1 MVWPHSSSQPP
12 VSHSGTMMQW
22 TTVSVQM
29 GTVLRIKL
37 QGQNVL
43 AVGAI
48 LQARKKIDFRFSFWM
63 GEGFRAG
70 EIGETLMAK
79 KNKFRMK
86 AYSVIAS
93 LCP

>member
-1 MVWPHSSSQPP
+1 
-12 VSHSGTMMQW
+12 MQW

-48 LQARKKIDFRFSFWM
+48 LQARKKIDFRFFWM
-63 GEGFRAG
+63 GEGF
-70 EIGETLMAK
+70 
-79 KNKFRMK
+79 
-86 AYSVIAS
+86 
-93 LCP
+93 

>member
-1 MVWPHSSSQPP
+1 MCVYVIVWPHSSSQPP

-22 TTVSVQM
+22 ATVSVQM

-48 LQARKKIDFRFSFWM
+48 LQARKKLISGFFFGWDRVLWR
-63 GEGFRAG
+63 EGKWER
-70 EIGETLMAK
+70 L
-79 KNKFRMK
+79 
-86 AYSVIAS
+86 
-93 LCP
+93 